1 MTRLASVSTWQPGHV
16 VEKCLLFQDHGGARG
31 MTLSFAI
38 GMEVRWAGQQDS
50 SLEGRGRVP
59 GRKKK
64 DRESLDRPV

>member
-1 MTRLASVSTWQPGHV
+1 MTRLASVSTWKPGHV

-31 MTLSFAI
+31 LTLSFA
-38 GMEVRWAGQQDS
+38 

-64 DRESLDRPV
+64 DRESLDGPV